1 MPARS
6 RSVKYANGNVT
17 PDHEREYTL
26 QPVGLYGWR
35 KKCLYLLILLI
46 VAIAT
51 INLTMIVWIIRVQN
65 FSFVSEN
72 CLLFI

>member
-35 KKCLYLLILLI
+35 KKMSLPLDPTYCCHCHDQPHNDCLDNTC
-46 VAIAT
+46 AEF
-51 INLTMIVWIIRVQN
+51 Q
-65 FSFVSEN
+65 F
-72 CLLFI
+72 CK